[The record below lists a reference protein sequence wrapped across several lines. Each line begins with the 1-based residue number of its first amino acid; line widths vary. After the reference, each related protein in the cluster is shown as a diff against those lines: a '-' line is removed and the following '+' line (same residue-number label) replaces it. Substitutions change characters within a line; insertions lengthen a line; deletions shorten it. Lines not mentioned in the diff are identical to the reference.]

1 MDTIGGLLIGVKM
14 MENEK
19 YEMKY
24 GEVPKDYIKR
34 FVKLLRDK
42 KVKEGEIKK
51 IKDRVKTV
59 LNMPTEQIS
68 FIIYMTPQATPRPR
82 LGRFGTFYVKG
93 AMDNSK
99 IFKDFMLKQFPEVN
113 HITTPCKF
121 TLDLYMPIP
130 SGLNRIDQILAE
142 LKIIKVISRPDWDNL
157 GKTYSDMIQKHLLQE
172 DSLIYDARVRK
183 FYSVKPR
190 VELKI
195 EYDTHYDC
203 NYSKKTIE
211 GWNTYNEDKSKNRD
225 VL

>member
-1 MDTIGGLLIGVKM
+1 MDTS
-14 MENEK
+14 K
-19 YEMKY
+19 YDKKY

-42 KVKEGEIKK
+42 NVKEKDIVQIKN
-51 IKDRVKTV
+51 RMKTI
-59 LNMPTEQIS
+59 LGMETEQIS

-82 LGRFGTFYVKG
+82 LGRSGRFYVKG

-99 IFKDFMLKQFPEVN
+99 IFRDFMKSQFPEVAN
-113 HITTPCKF
+113 ITTPCKF
-121 TLDLYMPIP
+121 NVDLYMPMP

-183 FYSVKPR
+183 FYSAKPR
-190 VELKI
+190 I
-195 EYDTHYDC
+195 EITIDYDTMYDC
-203 NYSKKTIE
+203 LHSKRTIE
-211 GWNTYNEDKSKNRD
+211 SWTTYDEDRSNDREII
-225 VL
+225 